1 MIGSFRRKALRRFW
15 EEGDRRGLRPDM
27 VGRIFELLTLLH
39 AARTPDGM
47 RGPGLGIHGLHGRPK
62 RHAVSVNKNW
72 RISFGWESERAID
85 IDLED
90 YH

>member
-1 MIGSFRRKALRRFW
+1 MIGSFRSKALRRFW

-27 VGRIFELLTLLH
+27 VERILELLTLLH

-47 RGPGLGIHGLHGRPK
+47 RGPGLGFHGLQGRP
-62 RHAVSVNKNW
+62 RRYAVSVNKNW
-72 RISFGWESERAID
+72 RITFGWENGKAID
-85 IDLED
+85 VELED